1 MFRES
6 CENAVAL
13 GCDTLMSAPGQVQ
26 GPIKDAIKFLKD
38 AGDIAAEYKLKL
50 AIEFNSQH
58 DVLNSL
64 AVLTEL
70 IEGANKPNCGYLI
83 DAYHFTRSGAGGRG
97 FESVPADKIYCFQY
111 SRSVAQSGHRR
122 APADRPAAARQGRRQ
137 MARDARAPGRKRL
150 HRLSLLRGAQSRAMG
165 ALALR
170 RRARGR
176 RAHEANYCGTL
187 SRAIKV
193 EGLIMAEELPL
204 FLGLNDKTIT
214 DIPKTVEKQRY
225 MMSVAPKAANPGKWV
240 EQPRMPIPTGEHAVI
255 ECQGKIHSIA
265 GYAKHRV
272 DQNFHQVYDPASK
285 TWSLKAP
292 FPHPCNHVAGVSI
305 GTKIYTF
312 GGFVEQNRCP
322 HSKCFVYDTT
332 TDQWAPIAPIS
343 RPRGAVSAIVLDG
356 KIHLLGGRDVRSV
369 EWHEVYDPETN
380 KYSDRASMRG
390 STGTQPFVG
399 QRDHMGVAVVDGK
412 IHAIAGRMDSYDFN
426 TSLNAVYDPKTDA
439 WSFRAPLP
447 TARSGPSCVY
457 IGGKIVVFGGEATGR
472 VFGTNEIYD
481 PKTDAWEAGTPM
493 AIPRHGL
500 HGATCAVIGNMVHVP
515 GGGPVP
521 GGQVQGAYHDAFTFG

>member
-1 MFRES
+1 
-6 CENAVAL
+6 
-13 GCDTLMSAPGQVQ
+13 
-26 GPIKDAIKFLKD
+26 
-38 AGDIAAEYKLKL
+38 
-50 AIEFNSQH
+50 
-58 DVLNSL
+58 
-64 AVLTEL
+64 
-70 IEGANKPNCGYLI
+70 
-83 DAYHFTRSGAGGRG
+83 
-97 FESVPADKIYCFQY
+97 
-111 SRSVAQSGHRR
+111 
-122 APADRPAAARQGRRQ
+122 
-137 MARDARAPGRKRL
+137 
-150 HRLSLLRGAQSRAMG
+150 
-165 ALALR
+165 
-170 RRARGR
+170 
-176 RAHEANYCGTL
+176 
-187 SRAIKV
+187 
-193 EGLIMAEELPL
+193 MAEELPI

-225 MMSVAPKAANPGKWV
+225 MTSVAPKAANPGTWV

-255 ECQGKIHSIA
+255 ECQGRIHSIA

-292 FPHPCNHVAGVSI
+292 FPLPCNHVAGVSI

-312 GGFVEQNRCP
+312 GGFTEQNRCP
-322 HSKCFVYDTT
+322 HSKCFVYDSA
-332 TDQWAPIAPIS
+332 TDAMGAARSALRARAVRS
-343 RPRGAVSAIVLDG
+343 RPSCSTARSTCSADATCA
-356 KIHLLGGRDVRSV
+356 RSNGTRFMIRR
-369 EWHEVYDPETN
+369 PTN
-380 KYSDRASMRG
+380 IRIRAGMRG

-426 TSLNAVYDPKTDA
+426 TSLNAVYDPKTDS

-457 IGGKIVVFGGEATGR
+457 IGGKIVVFGGEATGK
-472 VFGTNEIYD
+472 VFGTNEAYD
-481 PKTDAWEAGTPM
+481 PKTDSWEALTPM